1 MTNASASG
9 AALEALE
16 LHPVSLP
23 MKYRFRRIERRDAVL
38 IRGPQGWGEFSPFP
52 DYPPEVTT
60 RWLAAALEAA
70 CSTWPAPVRLTV
82 PINVTVPAVDG
93 PTAFAIVAGSGCGTA
108 KVKVADPG
116 QVPEQ
121 DEERLAA
128 VRDALGPSG
137 KIRIDVNGAW
147 DLETA
152 TEMLLKL
159 SIFDLEYA
167 EQPVRTLEDMVEL
180 RRRVPVRI
188 AADEAIRLA
197 ADPLEVAERG
207 AADVIVLKVQPLGG
221 VERALALAERSGLPA
236 VVSSALE
243 TSVGIAAGLAAAA
256 ALPQLDFACGLGT
269 VSLFTGDVVTDP
281 LLPIH
286 GEMELRRPAPDLAL
300 IDRFTADRDTSAE
313 MLRRLRWAAEVLT

>member
-1 MTNASASG
+1 MTSG
-9 AALEALE
+9 SVSSAALEALE
-16 LHPVSLP
+16 LHPVSIP

-70 CSTWPAPVRLTV
+70 CSTWPEPVRASI

-93 PTAFAIVAGSGCGTA
+93 PTAYAIVLESGCTTA

-116 QVPEQ
+116 QTPEQ
-121 DEERLAA
+121 DEERLVA
-128 VRDALGPSG
+128 VRDALGPTG

-152 TEMLLKL
+152 TRLLTRL
-159 SIFDLEYA
+159 AIFDLEYA
-167 EQPVRTLEDMVEL
+167 EQPVRTLEEMVEL
-180 RRRVPVRI
+180 RRRVPVPI

-221 VERALALAERSGLPA
+221 VERAVGLAQRSGLPA

-269 VSLFTGDVVTDP
+269 VSLFIGDVVVDS
-281 LLPIH
+281 LLPTA
-286 GEMELRRPAPDLAL
+286 GEIQVRRPEPDPALLERFAP
-300 IDRFTADRDTSAE
+300 DRDTSAE
-313 MLRRLRWAAEVLT
+313 LLRRLRWAAEMLT

>member
-1 MTNASASG
+1 MTSAITSG
-9 AALEALE
+9 AVFEALE
-16 LHPVSLP
+16 FHPVSLP
-23 MKYRFRRIERRDAVL
+23 MKHRFRRVERRDAVL

-70 CSTWPAPVRLTV
+70 CSTWPPPVRSTV
-82 PINVTVPAVDG
+82 PINVTVPAVDAR
-93 PTAFAIVAGSGCGTA
+93 TAFVMVAGSGCGTA

-116 QVPEQ
+116 QTPEQ

-152 TEMLLKL
+152 TERLLKL
-159 SIFDLEYA
+159 AAYDLEYA
-167 EQPVRTLEDMVEL
+167 EQPVRSLEDMVEL

-207 AADVIVLKVQPLGG
+207 AADIIVLKVQPLGG
-221 VERALALAERSGLPA
+221 VERALDLARRSGLPA

-269 VSLFTGDVVTDP
+269 VSLFTGDVVADS
-281 LLPIH
+281 LLPVN
-286 GEMELRRPAPDLAL
+286 GEMPLRRPEPEPVLL
-300 IDRFTADRDTSAE
+300 KRFAADRDTSAE
-313 MLRRLRWAAEVLT
+313 LLRRLRRAAEMLA

>member
-1 MTNASASG
+1 MTSPSLSN

-16 LHPVSLP
+16 LHPVSIP
-23 MKYRFRRIERRDAVL
+23 MKYRFRRVDRRDAVL

-70 CSTWPAPVRLTV
+70 CSTWPEPVRPLV

-93 PTAFAIVAGSGCGTA
+93 PTAYAIVVESGCTTA

-116 QVPEQ
+116 QSPEE

-152 TEMLLKL
+152 TKLLGRL
-159 SIFDLEYA
+159 AVFGLEYA
-167 EQPVRTLEDMVEL
+167 EQPVRTLEEMVEL
-180 RRRVPVRI
+180 RRRVPVPI

-221 VERALALAERSGLPA
+221 VERALSLAQRSGLPA

-243 TSVGIAAGLAAAA
+243 TSIGIAAGLAAAA

-269 VSLFTGDVVTDP
+269 VSLLIGDVVADP
-281 LLPIH
+281 LLPIA
-286 GEMELRRPAPDLAL
+286 GEIRLRRPEPDPAL
-300 IDRFTADRDTSAE
+300 IERFTPDRDTSAE
-313 MLRRLRWAAEVLT
+313 LLRRLRWAAEMLT

>member
-1 MTNASASG
+1 MRITLEPG
-9 AALEALE
+9 AALDALE
-16 LHPVSLP
+16 LHPVSIP
-23 MKYRFRRIERRDAVL
+23 MKYRFRRVERRDAVL
-38 IRGPQGWGEFSPFP
+38 IKGPQGWGEFSPFP

-70 CSTWPAPVRLTV
+70 CSIWPTPVRSIV

-93 PTAFAIVAGSGCGTA
+93 PTAFAIVVGSGCATA

-116 QVPEQ
+116 QSPEQ
-121 DEERLAA
+121 DEERLSA

-159 SIFDLEYA
+159 ASYDLEYV
-167 EQPVRTLEDMVEL
+167 EQPVSTLEEMIEL
-180 RRRVPVRI
+180 RRRVPVRV

-221 VERALALAERSGLPA
+221 VERALGLAARSGLPA

-243 TSVGIAAGLAAAA
+243 TSIGIAAGLAAAA
-256 ALPQLDFACGLGT
+256 ALPRLDFACGLGT
-269 VSLFTGDVVTDP
+269 VSLFAGDVVTES
-281 LLPIH
+281 LLPIG
-286 GEMELRRPAPDLAL
+286 GEMGMRRPEPDPVLLERYA
-300 IDRFTADRDTSAE
+300 ADRDTSAE
-313 MLRRLRWAAEVLT
+313 LLRRLRRAAEVLT

>member
-1 MTNASASG
+1 MTDLSTSG
-9 AALEALE
+9 TALEALE
-16 LHPVSLP
+16 LHPVTLP
-23 MKYRFRRIERRDAVL
+23 MKYRFRRVERRDAVL

-70 CSTWPAPVRLTV
+70 CSVWPAPVRSRV

-93 PTAFAIVAGSGCGTA
+93 PTAFAIVVASGCATA

-116 QVPEQ
+116 QRPEE

-147 DLETA
+147 DLDTA
-152 TEMLLKL
+152 TEMLLHL
-159 SIFDLEYA
+159 AAYDLEYV
-167 EQPVRTLEDMVEL
+167 EQPVRTLEEMIEL
-180 RRRVPVRI
+180 RRRVPVPI
-188 AADEAIRLA
+188 AADEAVRLA

-221 VERALALAERSGLPA
+221 VERALSLAQRSGLPA

-243 TSVGIAAGLAAAA
+243 TSIGIAAGLAAAA
-256 ALPQLDFACGLGT
+256 ALPRLDFACGLGT
-269 VSLFTGDVVTDP
+269 VSLFTGDVVIDS
-281 LLPIH
+281 LLPIDGH
-286 GEMELRRPAPDLAL
+286 MELRRPEPDPDLV
-300 IDRFTADRDTSAE
+300 DEFTADRETSAE
-313 MLRRLRWAAEVLT
+313 LLRRLRRAAEVLT

>member
-1 MTNASASG
+1 MKIAFESG

-23 MKYRFRRIERRDAVL
+23 MKYRFRRVERRDAVL
-38 IRGPQGWGEFSPFP
+38 VRGPQGWGEFSPFP

-70 CSTWPAPVRLTV
+70 CSTWPTPVRSTV

-93 PTAFAIVAGSGCGTA
+93 PTAFEIVVASGCRTA

-116 QVPEQ
+116 QSPEQ

-128 VRDALGPSG
+128 VRDGLGPSG

-159 SIFDLEYA
+159 ASYDLEYV
-167 EQPVRTLEDMVEL
+167 EQPVRTLEEMIEL

-188 AADEAIRLA
+188 AADEAIRMA

-207 AADVIVLKVQPLGG
+207 AADIIVLKVQPLGG
-221 VERALALAERSGLPA
+221 VERALGLAQRSGLPA

-243 TSVGIAAGLAAAA
+243 TSIGIAAGLAAAA
-256 ALPQLDFACGLGT
+256 ALPELDFACGLGT
-269 VSLFTGDVVTDP
+269 VSLFTGDVVVDS
-281 LLPIH
+281 LLPVA
-286 GEMELRRPAPDLAL
+286 GEMKLRRPEPDPAL
-300 IDRFTADRDTSAE
+300 LERFAADRDTSAE
-313 MLRRLRWAAEVLT
+313 LLRRLRRAAEVLT

>member
-1 MTNASASG
+1 MTDVTASS

-16 LHPVSLP
+16 LHPVSIP
-23 MKYRFRRIERRDAVL
+23 MKYRFRRVERRDAVL

-70 CSTWPAPVRLTV
+70 CSTWPSPVRSSV

-93 PTAFAIVAGSGCGTA
+93 PTAFAIVAESGCRTA

-116 QVPEQ
+116 HTPEE

-128 VRDALGPSG
+128 VRSALGPSG

-147 DLETA
+147 DLDTA
-152 TEMLLKL
+152 TATLLKL
-159 SIFDLEYA
+159 ASYDLEYV
-167 EQPVRTLEDMVEL
+167 EQPVRTLEEMIEL
-180 RRRVPVRI
+180 RRRVPVRV
-188 AADEAIRLA
+188 AADEAVRLA

-221 VERALALAERSGLPA
+221 VERALGVAQRSGLPA

-243 TSVGIAAGLAAAA
+243 TSIGIAAGLAAAA

-269 VSLFTGDVVTDP
+269 VSLFTGDVVRDS
-281 LLPIH
+281 LLPID
-286 GEMELRRPAPDLAL
+286 GQMDLRRPEPDPELV
-300 IDRFTADRDTSAE
+300 DRFAADRDTSAE
-313 MLRRLRWAAEVLT
+313 LLRRLRWAAEVLT

>member
-1 MTNASASG
+1 MTGVSTSG

-70 CSTWPAPVRLTV
+70 CSTWPSPVRSKV

-93 PTAFAIVAGSGCGTA
+93 PTAFAIVVGSGCATA

-116 QVPEQ
+116 QSPEE

-152 TEMLLKL
+152 TEMLLQL
-159 SIFDLEYA
+159 AAYDLEYV
-167 EQPVRTLEDMVEL
+167 EQPVRTLEEMIEL

-188 AADEAIRLA
+188 AADEAVRLA

-221 VERALALAERSGLPA
+221 VERALGLAQRSGLPA

-243 TSVGIAAGLAAAA
+243 TSIGIAAGLAAAA

-269 VSLFTGDVVTDP
+269 VSLFSGDVVTDS
-281 LLPIH
+281 LLPIN
-286 GEMELRRPAPDLAL
+286 GEMEIRRPDPDPDLVE
-300 IDRFTADRDTSAE
+300 RFTADRDTSAE
-313 MLRRLRWAAEVLT
+313 LLRRLRWAAEVV

>member
-1 MTNASASG
+1 MTNGSASS

-16 LHPVSLP
+16 LHPVSIP

-70 CSTWPAPVRLTV
+70 CSTWPDPVRASV

-93 PTAFAIVAGSGCGTA
+93 PTAYAIVVESGCSTA

-116 QVPEQ
+116 QSPEQ
-121 DEERLAA
+121 DEERLVA

-152 TEMLLKL
+152 TMLLTRL
-159 SIFDLEYA
+159 AVFDLEYA
-167 EQPVRTLEDMVEL
+167 EQPVRTLEEMVEL
-180 RRRVPVRI
+180 RLRVPVPI

-197 ADPLEVAERG
+197 VDPLEVAERG

-221 VERALALAERSGLPA
+221 VERALSLAQRSGLPA

-243 TSVGIAAGLAAAA
+243 TSIGIAAGLAAAA
-256 ALPQLDFACGLGT
+256 ALPQLEFACGLGT
-269 VSLFTGDVVTDP
+269 VSLFIGDVVADP
-281 LLPIH
+281 LLPIG
-286 GEMELRRPAPDLAL
+286 GEIQLRRPEPDPAL
-300 IDRFTADRDTSAE
+300 LERFTPDRDTSAE
-313 MLRRLRWAAEVLT
+313 LLRRLRWAAEMLT

>member
-1 MTNASASG
+1 MTSG
-9 AALEALE
+9 SESSAALEALE
-16 LHPVSLP
+16 LHPVSIP

-70 CSTWPAPVRLTV
+70 CSTWPEPVRASI

-93 PTAFAIVAGSGCGTA
+93 PTAYAIVLESGCTTA

-116 QVPEQ
+116 QTPEQ
-121 DEERLAA
+121 DEERLVA
-128 VRDALGPSG
+128 VRDALGPRG

-152 TEMLLKL
+152 TRLLTRL
-159 SIFDLEYA
+159 AIFDLEYA
-167 EQPVRTLEDMVEL
+167 EQPVRTLEEMVEL
-180 RRRVPVRI
+180 RRRVPVPI

-221 VERALALAERSGLPA
+221 VERAVGLAQRSGLPA

-269 VSLFTGDVVTDP
+269 VSLFIGDVVVDS
-281 LLPIH
+281 LLPTA
-286 GEMELRRPAPDLAL
+286 GEIQVRRPEPDPALLERYAP
-300 IDRFTADRDTSAE
+300 DRDTSAE
-313 MLRRLRWAAEVLT
+313 LLRRLRWAAEMLT

>member
-1 MTNASASG
+1 MTNGSVTS

-16 LHPVSLP
+16 LHPVSIP

-70 CSTWPAPVRLTV
+70 CTTWPEPVRSSV

-93 PTAFAIVAGSGCGTA
+93 PTAYAIVVESGCTTA

-116 QVPEQ
+116 QSPEQ
-121 DEERLAA
+121 DEERLVA
-128 VRDALGPSG
+128 VREALGPSG

-152 TEMLLKL
+152 TRMLTRLA
-159 SIFDLEYA
+159 IFDLEYV
-167 EQPVRTLEDMVEL
+167 EQPVRTLEEMVEL
-180 RRRVPVRI
+180 RRRVRVPV

-197 ADPLEVAERG
+197 VDPLEVAERG

-221 VERALALAERSGLPA
+221 VERALGLAQRSGLPA

-243 TSVGIAAGLAAAA
+243 TSIGIAAGLAAAA

-269 VSLFTGDVVTDP
+269 VSLFIGDVVGDP
-281 LLPIH
+281 LLPIG
-286 GEMELRRPAPDLAL
+286 GEILLRRPEPDPAL
-300 IDRFTADRDTSAE
+300 LERFTPDRDTSAE
-313 MLRRLRWAAEVLT
+313 LLRRLRWAAEMLT

>member
-1 MTNASASG
+1 MTAISASG
-9 AALEALE
+9 AVLEALE
-16 LHPVSLP
+16 LHPVSIP
-23 MKYRFRRIERRDAVL
+23 MKYRFRRVERRDAVL
-38 IRGPQGWGEFSPFP
+38 IRGPEGWGEFSPFP

-70 CSTWPAPVRLTV
+70 CSTWPAPVRAKV

-93 PTAFAIVAGSGCGTA
+93 PTAYSIVTGSGCRTA

-116 QVPEQ
+116 QSPEE

-128 VRDALGPSG
+128 VRQALGPTG

-147 DLETA
+147 DLDTA
-152 TEMLLKL
+152 TQMLLRL
-159 SIFDLEYA
+159 ANYDLEYA
-167 EQPVRTLEDMVEL
+167 EQPVRTLEDMIEL

-188 AADEAIRLA
+188 AADEAVRLA

-221 VERALALAERSGLPA
+221 VERALGLAQRSGLPA

-243 TSVGIAAGLAAAA
+243 TSIGIAAGLAAAA

-269 VSLFTGDVVTDP
+269 VSLFTGDVVLDS
-281 LLPIH
+281 LLPID
-286 GEMELRRPAPDLAL
+286 GEMELRRPEPDPTLVEQFA
-300 IDRFTADRDTSAE
+300 ADRDTSAE
-313 MLRRLRWAAEVLT
+313 LLRRLRWAAEVLT

>member
-1 MTNASASG
+1 MTSDSVSST
-9 AALEALE
+9 ALEALE
-16 LHPVSLP
+16 LHPVSIP
-23 MKYRFRRIERRDAVL
+23 MKYRFRRVERRDAVL

-70 CSTWPAPVRLTV
+70 CSTWPEPVRGAV

-93 PTAFAIVAGSGCGTA
+93 PTAYAMVVGSGCTTA

-116 QVPEQ
+116 QSPEQ

-128 VRDALGPSG
+128 VRDALGPRG

-152 TEMLLKL
+152 TRLLRRL
-159 SIFDLEYA
+159 AFYDLEYA
-167 EQPVRTLEDMVEL
+167 EQPVRTLEEMVEL
-180 RRRVPVRI
+180 RRRVPVPI

-221 VERALALAERSGLPA
+221 VERALALARRSGLPA

-243 TSVGIAAGLAAAA
+243 TSIGIAAGLAAAA

-269 VSLFTGDVVTDP
+269 VSLFVGDVVADP
-281 LLPIH
+281 LLPVG
-286 GEMELRRPAPDLAL
+286 GEMQLRRPEPDPLL
-300 IDRFTADRDTSAE
+300 LERFTPDRDTSAE
-313 MLRRLRWAAEVLT
+313 LLRRLRWAAEMLT

>member
-1 MTNASASG
+1 MTAISASG
-9 AALEALE
+9 PALEALE
-16 LHPVSLP
+16 LHPVSIP
-23 MKYRFRRIERRDAVL
+23 MKYRFRRVERRDAVL
-38 IRGPQGWGEFSPFP
+38 VRGPEGWGEFSPFP

-70 CSTWPAPVRLTV
+70 CSTWPTPVRAKV

-93 PTAFAIVAGSGCGTA
+93 LTAFSIVIGSGCRTA

-116 QVPEQ
+116 QSPEE

-128 VRDALGPSG
+128 VRQALGPTG

-147 DLETA
+147 DLDTA
-152 TEMLLKL
+152 TERLLRL
-159 SIFDLEYA
+159 ATYDLEYA
-167 EQPVRTLEDMVEL
+167 EQPVRTLEDMIEL

-188 AADEAIRLA
+188 AADEAVRLA

-221 VERALALAERSGLPA
+221 VERALGLAQRSGLPA

-243 TSVGIAAGLAAAA
+243 TSIGIAAGLAAAA

-269 VSLFTGDVVTDP
+269 VSLFTGDVVVDS
-281 LLPIH
+281 LLPID
-286 GEMELRRPAPDLAL
+286 GEMELRRPEPDPTLVE
-300 IDRFTADRDTSAE
+300 RFAADRDTSAE
-313 MLRRLRWAAEVLT
+313 LLRRLRWAAEVLT